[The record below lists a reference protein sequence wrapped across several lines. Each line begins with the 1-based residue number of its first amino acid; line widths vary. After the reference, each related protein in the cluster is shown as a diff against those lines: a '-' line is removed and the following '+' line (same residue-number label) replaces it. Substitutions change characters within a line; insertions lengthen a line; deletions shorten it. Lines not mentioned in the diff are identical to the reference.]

1 MKAIPVTELRQRT
14 AELLDSLKESDEPL
28 VILQRSRKTAYLVDA
43 AQYEAQL
50 AELRAA
56 RRQLFMREVREA
68 EAEYAAGNARDYES
82 IDSLLADLRD

>member
-14 AELLDSLKESDEPL
+14 AELLDSLKESGEPV
-28 VILQRSRKTAYLVDA
+28 VILQRSQKTAYLVDA

-68 EAEYAAGNARDYES
+68 EAEYAAGGIRDYED
-82 IDSLLADLRD
+82 IDSLLADLRG